1 MHLIGASLA
10 LFAACSFAQP
20 TQNIVQLA
28 EGNKDLSTLVKAVT
42 AAGLVDTLSGTGP
55 FTVFAPTNEAF
66 AKLPNATLNFLLKPE
81 NKASLAKVLTYHV
94 LAAKVESKDITE
106 GLKAKTVEGNDV
118 TAYIR
123 EQSVY
128 ILGGKA
134 SNFAKVVTADVEAT
148 NGVVHV
154 VDTVLIPPDMD
165 PTENIVELA
174 EATPDLSTLV
184 KAVSAAGL
192 VDTLSGT
199 GPFTVFAPTN
209 EAFQRLPA
217 GVLDNLLKPE
227 NKDQLTKVLTYHVLA
242 GKVESKDI
250 TEGLKATT
258 VEGKNIT
265 AYIREKSVYILG
277 GKAMD
282 FARVIAADV
291 EATNGVVH
299 VIDNVLLPPDLMSK
313 LLEPTQ
319 NIVQLAE
326 ATPDLST
333 LVKAVS
339 AAGLVDTLSGPGPF
353 TVFAPSNEAFEKLPG
368 GLLDSLLKPENKE
381 ALTKVLTYHVLAA
394 KVMSKDITEGLR
406 ATTVEGKNVSAY
418 IVKGSVY
425 IVGGETRNYAK
436 VTTADVEASNGV
448 VHIIDTVLLPPDMI
462 ATQNIVELAEGNK
475 DLSTLVKAV
484 TAAGLVDTLSGTGP
498 FTVFAPTNQAF
509 ERLPAGTLDNLLKPE
524 NKDQLVKVLTYHV
537 LGSKVESK
545 DITEG
550 LKAKTVEGKEISAY
564 ILERQIFVVG
574 SGTKDIARVLA
585 ADVEATNGVVHVI
598 DNVLLPSDL

>member
-165 PTENIVELA
+165 PTENVVELA

-227 NKDQLTKVLTYHVLA
+227 NKDQLKVLTYHVLA

-250 TEGLKATT
+250 HQGDHGRGQEHHC
-258 VEGKNIT
+258 VHP
-265 AYIREKSVYILG
+265 RE
-277 GKAMD
+277 
-282 FARVIAADV
+282 
-291 EATNGVVH
+291 
-299 VIDNVLLPPDLMSK
+299 
-313 LLEPTQ
+313 
-319 NIVQLAE
+319 
-326 ATPDLST
+326 
-333 LVKAVS
+333 
-339 AAGLVDTLSGPGPF
+339 
-353 TVFAPSNEAFEKLPG
+353 
-368 GLLDSLLKPENKE
+368 
-381 ALTKVLTYHVLAA
+381 
-394 KVMSKDITEGLR
+394 
-406 ATTVEGKNVSAY
+406 
-418 IVKGSVY
+418 
-425 IVGGETRNYAK
+425 
-436 VTTADVEASNGV
+436 
-448 VHIIDTVLLPPDMI
+448 
-462 ATQNIVELAEGNK
+462 
-475 DLSTLVKAV
+475 
-484 TAAGLVDTLSGTGP
+484 
-498 FTVFAPTNQAF
+498 
-509 ERLPAGTLDNLLKPE
+509 ERLHPRRQG
-524 NKDQLVKVLTYHV
+524 H
-537 LGSKVESK
+537 
-545 DITEG
+545 G
-550 LKAKTVEGKEISAY
+550 LCPGHCS
-564 ILERQIFVVG
+564 
-574 SGTKDIARVLA
+574 
-585 ADVEATNGVVHVI
+585 
-598 DNVLLPSDL
+598 